1 MTGNLFRRLARRFLS
16 AVPVAVR
23 CRETSELPPNAD
35 ELFRKVFR
43 VAGPVAGRHFIL
55 ECVEPTTQGCT
66 QLLGYV
72 NFRAHKTGYLA
83 GGLVVDAWRY
93 RNLDR
98 HVQAEI
104 KRHGGMAEWLMRHAV
119 RAVAPCTAVYAYIGD
134 KASETVNARVG
145 FRRTAT
151 PYLFV
156 LSESAANAQ
165 LELDALT
172 ESVASLGPF

>member
-1 MTGNLFRRLARRFLS
+1 
-16 AVPVAVR
+16 
-23 CRETSELPPNAD
+23 
-35 ELFRKVFR
+35 
-43 VAGPVAGRHFIL
+43 
-55 ECVEPTTQGCT
+55 
-66 QLLGYV
+66 
-72 NFRAHKTGYLA
+72 
-83 GGLVVDAWRY
+83 
-93 RNLDR
+93 
-98 HVQAEI
+98 
-104 KRHGGMAEWLMRHAV
+104 MAEWLMRHAV